1 MTKKE
6 HETDTDQ
13 AENGGSPGVNG
24 DSRASLAG
32 ATAELDEPGVVY
44 RQPEPTET
52 NTRAPVSTLP
62 TKSVWVREIS
72 PAIMPLVV
80 GFLLLLILIA
90 VLGLLS
96 VRRMNEVGVAVLDLE
111 QQHAAKLSLL
121 LKLRL
126 AVTKLD
132 NEARARSEADARR
145 ELKPPFDFRLSTARG
160 EVNQLLT
167 QMERPLLAYDPAWGT
182 FRSALAAYVE
192 VTEDLR
198 RYSLEGFDKFR
209 IVDTELNTLLDQS
222 RQEQI
227 EVFRQGEIIEQRAA
241 RSIRIWG
248 LIALIVGALV
258 AAGTIWEAQ
267 RRFGEMRRSME
278 EVRRERIFT
287 SQLLEGMVSAVA
299 AIDEND
305 RIRSANAAFFRIFP
319 RATIGASV
327 YEKFASE
334 ATLKMLEA
342 ATATQVD
349 RASYRGRWVC
359 PASEDCEQQ
368 QTFDVYSSPL
378 AINGAR
384 GQILTL
390 VDVTEA
396 AEAERGSRRQESL
409 AAVGQATAQV
419 AHEIR
424 NPLGS
429 IRLGVSMLRDSV
441 SDQEGLNTIELVER
455 GIMHLNKLV
464 VDVAQFS
471 RRKALEQAQVDLHEL
486 IKRSLELV
494 ADKIKEKETPIEKR
508 LADQKPIGH
517 WDPDQLSQVFVNV
530 IANAID
536 ASPKHAPV
544 AISTEVVS
552 VAAAGADEDLVKHAR
567 ITIADQGNGMD
578 KATLDR
584 MFEPFFSTKKRGTG
598 LGLAIVKQI
607 VEQHDGT
614 ISVESEPGK
623 GTTFRI
629 DLPL

>member
-13 AENGGSPGVNG
+13 AENGGSSGVNG

-552 VAAAGADEDLVKHAR
+552 IAAAGADEDLVKHAR